1 MSDRIKLLPDIVTNQ
16 IKAGEVV
23 EYPSSVV
30 KEMME
35 NAIDAGATK
44 VTVNFRNGGR
54 DLIQIVDNG
63 CGMSP
68 NDARMAFE
76 CHATSK
82 IASLDDVYALHT
94 FGFRGEALASIAA
107 VSQVELLTRQADAE
121 FGTQTII
128 NGGEFVSQTPV
139 STPVGSQFLVR
150 NIFYNTPVR
159 RKFVDR
165 NESRLA
171 AGIKTEF
178 RRVVLCHPE
187 VEFELLGNG
196 APVYSLPASNL
207 AERIVGT
214 MGASMKNNLL
224 EVGVETTIANISG
237 FVGRPSA
244 AKLRS
249 EQYMFVN
256 GRYFHSPYLN
266 KAIAKAYE
274 KLIPEKASPSFFIY
288 IEVDPERIDVNVH
301 AQKTQ
306 VKFADAE
313 AVWQILNAAVRE
325 TLAKTGAV
333 PLLDFDDT
341 GDIEIPVATHGIVY
355 DEPPATTIEGYNPF
369 LNDVSESGAANPSA
383 AFRGNGPAPGAV
395 LSGAGRGI
403 GVNDEFDRHSMEE
416 DFEILPSAASDDEFE
431 YIESGDDASE
441 QCLPIE
447 TGASEREASN
457 VSCFA
462 RRYASMTV
470 GGRLTVVDLPRA
482 RERILYDSY
491 LTMLCNE
498 RAVSQQLLFP
508 ERLTVSGEEYGII
521 EEYAV
526 DFAALGFDIRFAGD
540 CTVEVCGIPAEVTSE
555 RIDTMLYEMVQ
566 TLLSPQSAEEIRR
579 DRLAATLARSASVLK
594 GVYSQQ
600 EAEIVVAQLLASS
613 NPTYA
618 PSGKQILTEIT
629 PDEIKNKLG

>member
-1 MSDRIKLLPDIVTNQ
+1 MSDRIRLLPEIVTNQ

-44 VTVNFRNGGR
+44 VTVNFKNGGR

-82 IASLDDVYALHT
+82 ISSLDDVYALRT

-121 FGTQTII
+121 FGTQTIV

-159 RKFVDR
+159 RKFVDK
-165 NESRLA
+165 NESRLTT
-171 AGIKTEF
+171 GIKSEF

-187 VEFELLGNG
+187 VEFELLNNGNLEC
-196 APVYSLPASNL
+196 SLPASNL
-207 AERIVGT
+207 AERIVAT
-214 MGASMKNNLL
+214 FKNSTKNNLL

-237 FVGRPSA
+237 FVGKPSA

-266 KAIAKAYE
+266 KAVVKAYE
-274 KLIPEKASPSFFIY
+274 KLIPDKVMPSFFIY

-301 AQKTQ
+301 AKKTE

-333 PLLDFDDT
+333 PMLDFDDSGT
-341 GDIEIPVATHGIVY
+341 IDIPVATRGIIY
-355 DEPPATTIEGYNPF
+355 DEPPATTVSGYNPF
-369 LNDVSESGAANPSA
+369 LNDIEESGTPS
-383 AFRGNGPAPGAV
+383 RIAV
-395 LSGAGRGI
+395 TSAGRAGGVISSGAGHGI
-403 GVNDEFDRHSMEE
+403 GINPDFDVRSADE
-416 DFEILPSAASDDEFE
+416 DFDILPSTASDDADDEFE
-431 YIESGDDASE
+431 YIESEVDAVE
-441 QCLPIE
+441 QDLGI
-447 TGASEREASN
+447 EASLPRCGA
-457 VSCFA
+457 VTAFG
-462 RRYASMTV
+462 RRYASLLM
-470 GGRLTVVDLPRA
+470 GGRLTVVDLARA
-482 RERILYDSY
+482 RERVLYDTY
-491 LTMLCNE
+491 MAMLRSE

-508 ERLTVSGEEYGII
+508 ERLTLSDEEYSTI
-521 EEYAV
+521 EEYSV
-526 DFAALGFDIRFAGD
+526 DFAALGFDISFEGG
-540 CTVEVCGIPAEVTSE
+540 CTIEVCGIPADATAD
-555 RIDTMLYEMVQ
+555 RIDTMIYDMVQ
-566 TLLSPQSAEEIRR
+566 TLLLPQSAEDVRR
-579 DRLAATLARSASVLK
+579 DRLATTLAGSTAAAK
-594 GVYSQQ
+594 GAYSQQ
-600 EAEIVVAQLLASS
+600 EAEIIVAQLLASS
-613 NPTYA
+613 NPNYS
-618 PSGKQILTEIT
+618 PSGKQTIAEIT
-629 PDEIKNKLG
+629 PEDIKNKLG

>member
-1 MSDRIKLLPDIVTNQ
+1 MSDRIKLLPEIVTNQ

-82 IASLDDVYALHT
+82 ITSLDDVYALRT

-107 VSQVELLTRQADAE
+107 VSQVELLTRQSDAE

-128 NGGEFVSQTPV
+128 NGGEFISQTPV

-187 VEFELLGNG
+187 VEFELLSNG

-214 MGASMKNNLL
+214 IGGSSKSNLL

-266 KAIAKAYE
+266 KAIVKAYE
-274 KLIPEKASPSFFIY
+274 KLIPDKAMPSFFIY

-301 AQKTQ
+301 AKKTE

-333 PLLDFDDT
+333 PLLDFDDSVAI
-341 GDIEIPVATHGIVY
+341 DIPVATRGMVY
-355 DEPPATTIEGYNPF
+355 NEPPATTVEGYNPF
-369 LNDVSESGAANPSA
+369 LGDVEVIESGDPAFAGAGTRPS
-383 AFRGNGPAPGAV
+383 GMV
-395 LSGAGRGI
+395 HSGAGRGI
-403 GVNDEFDRHSMEE
+403 GINADFDARSTEE
-416 DFEILPSAASDDEFE
+416 DFDILPSAASADDEFE
-431 YIESGDDASE
+431 YIESGDDGVE
-441 QCLPIE
+441 QALDF
-447 TGASEREASN
+447 GAESSAREASA
-457 VSCFA
+457 VALFG
-462 RRYASMTV
+462 RRYASLLRD
-470 GGRLTVVDLPRA
+470 GRLMVADLPRA
-482 RERILYDSY
+482 RERILYDAY
-491 LTMLCNE
+491 LTMLGTE
-498 RAVSQQLLFP
+498 RAASQQLLFP
-508 ERLTVSGEEYGII
+508 ERLAVSEEEYAII

-526 DFAALGFDIRFAGD
+526 DFAALGFDIRLTGN
-540 CTVEVCGIPAEVTSE
+540 CTLEVCGTPAEVTSE
-555 RIDTMLYEMVQ
+555 RIDTMIYEMVQ
-566 TLLSPQSAEEIRR
+566 TLLTPQSAEDVRR
-579 DRLAATLARSASVLK
+579 DRLAATLARSAAAQKSA
-594 GVYSQQ
+594 YSQQ
-600 EAEIVVAQLLASS
+600 EAEVLVAQLLCSS
-613 NPTYA
+613 NANYS
-618 PSGKQILTEIT
+618 PSGRQILMEIT
-629 PDEIKNKLG
+629 PEDVKAKLM